1 MKQLLKDII
10 ADQKNF
16 LKGKKIIKRDFP
28 EKYLHNEEVIIISG
42 VRRCG
47 KSVLLQQIRSR
58 MPQKDYFFNF
68 DDDRLASFNVEHFQ
82 QLYEVFVELY
92 GEEDSFYFDEIQN
105 IPGWEHFV
113 RRLYNLG
120 KKIFITGSNARMLSK
135 ELGTLL
141 TGCYMAIELY
151 PFSFSEYLRFRGAEK
166 LTGNISGTVKRGE
179 VQAAFGSYLT
189 EGGFPM
195 YLNSGDDMILK
206 TLYDNILYKDVMVR
220 NQIVNEREIK
230 ELVYFAVSHIG
241 KPFTYISL
249 AKVVGVK
256 NPTTVK
262 NYLEYI
268 GNTYLLFTLNKLD
281 NSVKTQLRNPKKVY
295 AIDNAMIRRLGFH
308 FSGEEGRLLENLVY
322 VELRRRGG
330 EVFYHNS
337 GKSECDFVVREG
349 FRVVM
354 AVQVCFLMD
363 APATREREIRGLLDA
378 MTMYNLS
385 GGVVVTSSSEEEIMV
400 SDKQIHILPAWK
412 WLLMEHGIDADGRFF
427 P

>member
-68 DDDRLASFNVEHFQ
+68 DDDRLASFTVEHFQ

-120 KKIFITGSNARMLSK
+120 KKVFITGSNARMLSK

-141 TGCYMAIELY
+141 TGCYIAIELY
-151 PFSFSEYLRFRGAEK
+151 PFSFSEYLRFRGAEN
-166 LTGNISGTVKRGE
+166 LIGDISGTVKRGE
-179 VQAAFGSYLT
+179 IQAAFGRYMK

-220 NQIVNEREIK
+220 NQIINEREIK
-230 ELVYFAVSHIG
+230 ELVYFAVSNIG

-249 AKVVGVK
+249 TKVVGLK

-330 EVFYHNS
+330 ELFYHNS
-337 GKSECDFVVREG
+337 GKAECDFVVREG
-349 FRVVM
+349 FRVIM

-363 APATREREIRGLLDA
+363 APATREREIHGLIDA
-378 MTMYNLS
+378 VNTYNLS
-385 GGVVVTSSSEEEIMV
+385 EGFIVTNTSEEDLVVEG
-400 SDKQIHILPAWK
+400 KKIHILPAWK
-412 WLLMEHGIDADGRFF
+412 WLLTEAGYNKSRNI
-427 P
+427 